1 MIKMFYACEGRT
13 NGIGFN
19 NSIPWKCPLD
29 MQMYMKVL
37 KESDISVC
45 GPNTWENLPPNAKR
59 LNIPVVINNRKGTKQ
74 YPLLSNVIN
83 TDCNVLISGGS
94 SIYKFCAEHGI
105 VDEIIINRI
114 AFKNKKYSKLD
125 FDTFGLSSEE
135 ISLNYS
141 LKSVN
146 QFEDDSCT
154 IFQEI
159 YIRKI

>member
-1 MIKMFYACEGRT
+1 M
-13 NGIGFN
+13 
-19 NSIPWKCPLD
+19 
-29 MQMYMKVL
+29 
-37 KESDISVC
+37 
-45 GPNTWENLPPNAKR
+45 PPKTKR
-59 LNIPVVINNRKGTKQ
+59 LNTPVVISNRVNFKQ
-74 YPLLSNVIN
+74 YPLLLNVIN

-94 SIYKFCAEHGI
+94 SIYKFCIDHSIA
-105 VDEIIINRI
+105 DEIIINRI
-114 AFKNKKYSKLD
+114 AFKSQKYSKLD

>member
-1 MIKMFYACEGRT
+1 MIKMLYACEGRT

-19 NSIPWKCPLD
+19 NSIPWKCSLD
-29 MQMYMKVL
+29 MKMYMKCL
-37 KESDISVC
+37 EESDISVC
-45 GPNTWENLPPNAKR
+45 GVKTWENLPPRAKR
-59 LNIPVVINNRKGTKQ
+59 FNIPVVINNRKGSKQ

-114 AFKNKKYSKLD
+114 IFHDKKYLKSD
-125 FDTFGLSSEE
+125 FDTFGLSFDE
-135 ISLNYS
+135 ISKHYS
-141 LKSVN
+141 IDKTFKFN
-146 QFEDDSCT
+146 EKDYI

-159 YIRKI
+159 YLKRK

>member
-1 MIKMFYACEGRT
+1 MIRMFYACEGRT
-13 NGIGFN
+13 NGIGIN
-19 NSIPWKCPLD
+19 NSIPWKCSLD

-59 LNIPVVINNRKGTKQ
+59 LNIPVVINNRKGSKQ

-105 VDEIIINRI
+105 ADEIIVNRI
-114 AFKNKKYSKLD
+114 IFHDKKYLKSD
-125 FDTFGLSSEE
+125 FDTFGLSFDE
-135 ISLNYS
+135 ISKHYS
-141 LKSVN
+141 LSKTVEFS
-146 QFEDDSCT
+146 EKDYI

-159 YIRKI
+159 YTKRK

>member
-1 MIKMFYACEGRT
+1 MIRIFYACEANT
-13 NGIGFN
+13 NGIGFK
-19 NSIPWKCPLD
+19 NSIPWKCSLD

-37 KESDISVC
+37 QESDISVC
-45 GPNTWENLPPNAKR
+45 GPKTWENLPPKAKR
-59 LNIPVVINNRKGTKQ
+59 LNTPVVISNRVNSKQ
-74 YPLLSNVIN
+74 YPLLLNVIN

-94 SIYKFCAEHGI
+94 SIYKFCIDHSIA
-105 VDEIIINRI
+105 DEIIINRI
-114 AFKNKKYSKLD
+114 AFKSKKYSKLD